1 MAKKFTDT
9 QIKALKPKDKRYPL
23 YDTGSKGFG
32 IRIEPTGRKTF
43 FFEYRFVGRNRIM
56 TLGKYPT
63 ITLTMARS
71 QAAQAREKVER
82 GIDPGLERSKEKL
95 ADRNAF
101 TVKDLASE
109 YMERHSRPNKKS
121 WEKDQGM
128 LDRDVIPALGS
139 RKAKDIRRGNVVALI
154 DKIRDRNAPAMANRV
169 QSLVSNM
176 FKFAVQRD
184 ILDSSPCVYLA
195 KPQGEKPRE
204 RFLSEEEIK
213 EFWNGLLKGRITL
226 KLRLALQ
233 LILVT
238 GQRPGEVASA
248 EWKEFDLKK
257 GWWTI
262 PTTKTKNKKEHRVP
276 LSGMAFELLKEI
288 KDNWG
293 DSNYL
298 FPARLSIWKTKHTAR
313 ASLSDAIRNNWN
325 SFNIEAHFQSH
336 DLRRTAA
343 SQMTS
348 INIPRLT
355 VSKILN
361 HAEGGAT
368 AIYDRN
374 SYDKAKR
381 QALEAWARKLQ
392 SIISGKAKG
401 KIIDLNTG

>member
-9 QIKALKPKDKRYPL
+9 QIKALKPKNKRYPL
-23 YDTGSKGFG
+23 YDAGSKGFG
-32 IRIEPTGRKTF
+32 IRVEPTGRKTF
-43 FFEYRFVGRNRIM
+43 FFEYRFGGRNRIM

-63 ITLTMARS
+63 ITLSMARS

-82 GIDPGLERSKEKL
+82 DVDPGLERSIKKHT
-95 ADRNAF
+95 DRNAF
-101 TVKDLASE
+101 TVKELACE
-109 YMERHSRPNKKS
+109 YMERHAKPNKKS

-128 LDRDVIPALGS
+128 LNRDVIPALGS
-139 RKAKDIRRGNVVALI
+139 KKAKDISRGNVVALI
-154 DKIRDRNAPAMANRV
+154 DKIRDRKAPAMANRV
-169 QSLVSNM
+169 QSLVSNI

-204 RFLSEEEIK
+204 RFLSKKEIK
-213 EFWNGLLKGRITL
+213 QFWEGLMKGGVTL

-238 GQRPGEVASA
+238 SQRPGEVASA
-248 EWKEFDLKK
+248 EWNEFDLENR
-257 GWWTI
+257 WWTI

-276 LSGMAFELLKEI
+276 LSYMALELLKEI

-293 DSNYL
+293 DSKYL
-298 FPARLSIWKTKHTAR
+298 FPARLSTWQTKHTAR
-313 ASLSDAIRNNWN
+313 ASLSDTIRNNWN
-325 SFNIEAHFQSH
+325 SFNIEEHFRPH

-348 INIPRLT
+348 IDIPRLT

-361 HAEGGAT
+361 HAEGGTT

-374 SYDKAKR
+374 SYDKEK
-381 QALEAWARKLQ
+381 QKALEAWSRKLE
-392 SIISGKAKG
+392 SIISGEPSG
-401 KIIDLNTG
+401 KIVEMKKR